1 MNVLLII
8 VIALAVVHLCVFI
21 YARFFDIN
29 SNKETS
35 LLISMMEES
44 VKQYVENTRVLN
56 KRVEDLDE
64 LVKKK
69 YDECNEITKMY
80 NTVVHYLPNVTQKK
94 AMAELVSKS
103 PADDGDAKTV
113 GEYLK
118 WVSLIKYD
126 DETDHTL
133 TEGGTVE

>member
-8 VIALAVVHLCVFI
+8 VIALAIVHLCVFI

-29 SNKETS
+29 SNKES
-35 LLISMMEES
+35 ACVISMMEES

-56 KRVEDLDE
+56 KRLEDTNDLLIKKHEE
-64 LVKKK
+64 L
-69 YDECNEITKMY
+69 NEITKMY

-103 PADDGDAKTV
+103 PEDDGDAKTV

-126 DETDHTL
+126 DETDHAL
-133 TEGGTVE
+133 TEGGTER

>member
-8 VIALAVVHLCVFI
+8 VIALAVVHLCVFT

-29 SNKETS
+29 SNKES
-35 LLISMMEES
+35 ACFISMMEES

-56 KRVEDLDE
+56 KKLEDTNDLLIRKHEE
-64 LVKKK
+64 L
-69 YDECNEITKMY
+69 NRITEMY
-80 NTVVHYLPNVTQKK
+80 NTLVHYLPNVVQKK
-94 AMAELVSKS
+94 AMTELVSKS
-103 PADDGDAKTV
+103 PEDDEDAKTV

-118 WVSLIKYD
+118 WISLLKYD

-133 TEGGTVE
+133 TEGGTGR